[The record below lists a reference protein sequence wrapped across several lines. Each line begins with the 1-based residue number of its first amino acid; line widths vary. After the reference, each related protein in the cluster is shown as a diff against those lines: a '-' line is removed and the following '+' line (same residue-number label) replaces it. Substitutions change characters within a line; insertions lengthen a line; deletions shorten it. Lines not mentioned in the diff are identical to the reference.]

1 MPIVR
6 INGLNKSG
14 MNFLS
19 NFFAKMIRNEALT
32 QFTDRAI
39 KENNQTM
46 IKKLFAEFQSVE
58 NTF

>member
-1 MPIVR
+1 
-6 INGLNKSG
+6 
-14 MNFLS
+14 
-19 NFFAKMIRNEALT
+19 MIRNEALT